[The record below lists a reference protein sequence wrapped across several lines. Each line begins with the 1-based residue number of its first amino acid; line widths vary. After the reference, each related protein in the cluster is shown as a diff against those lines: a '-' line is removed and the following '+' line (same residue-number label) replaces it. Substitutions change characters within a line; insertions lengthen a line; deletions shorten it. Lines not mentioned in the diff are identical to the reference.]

1 MSDSL
6 EKTNK
11 QFISTKVNPILE
23 KMVVDILIKK
33 PNNVV
38 ILIKFHNKTIKIKY
52 YR

>member
-11 QFISTKVNPILE
+11 QFITTKVNPILE

-38 ILIKFHNKTIKIKY
+38 ENNSMNEY
-52 YR
+52 YY